1 MGAVAALVTWLST
14 FVVRRLAVRFS
25 IIDLPDDRRVHE
37 RPTPTLG
44 GTGMYLGLLAAM
56 VVASQIRGT
65 GLGLAIAK
73 RSAEA
78 FGGTLS
84 VESQIG
90 VGSVFTL
97 RLPAFD
103 QPQEE
108 FLADTTTE
116 NSEVSQ

>member
-1 MGAVAALVTWLST
+1 MGIATT
-14 FVVRRLAVRFS
+14 
-25 IIDLPDDRRVHE
+25 DLPYVFDPFFRS
-37 RPTPTLG
+37 PQ
-44 GTGMYLGLLAAM
+44 

-103 QPQEE
+103 RQQEE
-108 FLADTTTE
+108 FLAGTTTE